1 MLLYW
6 RHMKNREII
15 RTSLAI
21 YLPSLLV
28 QLGASLTMSF
38 NVLWSRD
45 LGAGVA
51 MIGLIAAGNG
61 IGSLIFDLPGGWIGG
76 KVREKPFMIAAVA
89 GLVLTGI
96 FKAAA
101 TRPWQLLGIGMFM
114 GMCVSAWGIGRL
126 AYIRK
131 NIPRRYRGRTLAYM
145 GGIMRV
151 ARIATPALGGLI
163 IQLLGFRVLYGVQA
177 FLFASALVLLLVMMK
192 DGSYLESGQAPA
204 SSVLKE
210 TFAKNGRNIVAAMI
224 GIGGLQL
231 LRISR
236 NLIFPLWADSIG
248 MSALLIGGFTSV
260 GGLVET
266 AMVVPAGITLDRAG
280 RKWAAVPC
288 TLGFALSMA
297 LMPLALT
304 PAALAGVYLLMS
316 LSNGLGSG
324 INMTISSDLAPKNAA
339 AEFLGIWR
347 FVTDTSRLTGPLI
360 AGSVAA
366 AVSLPAAPLTAA
378 SAGLISAAVLMF
390 AMDEPGRNTQIP
402 ARYRQTPARTSQKP
416 DQNMDQPGRNNQKPG
431 RIDQKT
437 GQTTGPKNQSPTS
450 PD

>member
-1 MLLYW
+1 
-6 RHMKNREII
+6 MKNREII

-61 IGSLIFDLPGGWIGG
+61 IGSLIFDLPAGWIGG
-76 KVREKPFMIAAVA
+76 KIREKPFMIAALA
-89 GLVLTGI
+89 GLVLTGV
-96 FKAAA
+96 FKASA
-101 TRPWQLLGIGMFM
+101 TRPWQLLVIGIFM

-163 IQLLGFRVLYGVQA
+163 IQFLGFRVLYGVQA
-177 FLFASALVLLLVMMK
+177 LLFSGAMVLLLVMMK
-192 DGSYLESGQAPA
+192 DGSYMAVGQVHAA
-204 SSVLKE
+204 SVLKE
-210 TFAKNGRNIVAAMI
+210 TFSTNGRNIFAAMI
-224 GIGGLQL
+224 GISGLQL

-248 MSALLIGGFTSV
+248 MSALLIGAFTSA
-260 GGLVET
+260 GGMVET

-324 INMTISSDLAPKNAA
+324 INMTISSDLAPKKAA

-360 AGSVAA
+360 AGSIAA
-366 AVSLPAAPLTAA
+366 AVSLPAAPLAAA
-378 SAGLISAAVLMF
+378 SVGVVSAAVLLF
-390 AMDEPGRNTQIP
+390 AMDEPGQNKVEP
-402 ARYRQTPARTSQKP
+402 G
-416 DQNMDQPGRNNQKPG
+416 QNMDEPDPNMDKPG
-431 RIDQKT
+431 LREHS
-437 GQTTGPKNQSPTS
+437 TTSQ
-450 PD
+450 D